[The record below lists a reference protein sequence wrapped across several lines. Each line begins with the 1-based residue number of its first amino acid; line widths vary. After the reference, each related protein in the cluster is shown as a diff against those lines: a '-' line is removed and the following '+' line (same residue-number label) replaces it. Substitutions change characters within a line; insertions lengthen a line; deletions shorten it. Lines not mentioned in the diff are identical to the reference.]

1 VSDARPDPTAPVVVR
16 RVLSPTQAAT
26 RARIIDAVVE
36 LATASGYDG
45 FGMRELATAAG
56 VSPATLYQYYGSKDQ
71 VLVDALVESGVR
83 TTEAVGRQRASDRR
97 PLDVRV
103 VSAFTKVV
111 RAYERVPLLYDAMF
125 RAYVGRGA
133 TTAGDSPFSG
143 RSWLDRAVTED
154 VPDRDVLVEILE
166 HQVLAS
172 LIALMTGTSPA
183 EVLARFRRAVEHL
196 CR

>member
-1 VSDARPDPTAPVVVR
+1 MTAGTQGTDGSVVVQ

-26 RARIIDAVVE
+26 RARIIEAVVQ
-36 LATASGYDG
+36 LATSAGYDG
-45 FGMRELATAAG
+45 FGMRELAAAAG

-83 TTEAVGRQRASDRR
+83 SSEAVGRQRRTDER

-103 VSAFTKVV
+103 TSSFAKVV
-111 RAYERVPLLYDAMF
+111 QAYERRPLLYDAMF

-133 TTAGDSPFSG
+133 APGEESTWSG
-143 RSWLDRAVTED
+143 RSWLDRAVTDD
-154 VPDRDVLVEILE
+154 VADRDVLVEVLE

-172 LIALMTGTSPA
+172 FVSMMTGTAPD
-183 EVLARFRRAVEHL
+183 EVLARFDRAVRRL
-196 CR
+196 CP